1 TALSTLRR
9 FPLPQD
15 IVRMTPE
22 TIVEEWKQYS
32 KRPEG
37 LKRAK
42 KLHKSAERSIGITV
56 GLAFARQELKA
67 LLEQYDL
74 YSRQIENLESQLSEQ
89 VDNLPGAEQMRDIK
103 GLSNMTIAA
112 IFAEIGDIH
121 QYRHPKQ
128 LISLAG
134 LDFKENSLGLH
145 KGQTTIS
152 KRGRRR
158 LRRIYF

>member
-1 TALSTLRR
+1 SLNQVEARLLNWRQRYFPEFDSVFKQWDGVTALSTLRR
-9 FPLPQD
+9 FPLPLD

-74 YSRQIENLESQLSEQ
+74 YSRQIEIWNRNCPNKS
-89 VDNLPGAEQMRDIK
+89 
-103 GLSNMTIAA
+103 T
-112 IFAEIGDIH
+112 
-121 QYRHPKQ
+121 
-128 LISLAG
+128 ISLAPN
-134 LDFKENSLGLH
+134 K
-145 KGQTTIS
+145 
-152 KRGRRR
+152 
-158 LRRIYF
+158 